1 MQLNESAQKLDSQ
14 LDQVCRKL
22 EKVAFDTAPDANLT
36 ELTYY
41 PNFNQRSNGSK
52 WKLPAL
58 TWFLVT
64 YKEYIKTFQ
73 WNTLK
78 YSTKRSLMELTAVIT
93 KNMRQSDEQIKKNLE
108 EQSSLKQKITSMTK
122 KDQGNLQ
129 VRDYTDDIYNKNPS
143 KDLFVETH
151 GSDLFVNMLVVL
163 N

>member
-1 MQLNESAQKLDSQ
+1 MPTWLSWPTTPTSIRD
-14 LDQVCRKL
+14 
-22 EKVAFDTAPDANLT
+22 LT
-36 ELTYY
+36 EVSESYV
-41 PNFNQRSNGSK
+41 RSYD
-52 WKLPAL
+52 
-58 TWFLVT
+58 FLVT

>member
-1 MQLNESAQKLDSQ
+1 MEVSESYLHS
-14 LDQVCRKL
+14 
-22 EKVAFDTAPDANLT
+22 FD
-36 ELTYY
+36 
-41 PNFNQRSNGSK
+41 
-52 WKLPAL
+52 
-58 TWFLVT
+58 FLVT